1 MKPFRACR
9 TPVHQM
15 ACSRLS
21 GERRVLTL
29 KRTWQGR

>member
-21 GERRVLTL
+21 GESRV
-29 KRTWQGR
+29 